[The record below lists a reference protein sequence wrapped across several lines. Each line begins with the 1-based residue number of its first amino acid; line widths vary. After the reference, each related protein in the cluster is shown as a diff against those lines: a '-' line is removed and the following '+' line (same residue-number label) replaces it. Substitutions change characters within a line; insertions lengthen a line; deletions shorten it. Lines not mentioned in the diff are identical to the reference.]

1 MPAAIGLTWGEL
13 LIAAATVPA
22 MLATLFLQGI
32 LLGEAARSP
41 TTSSRAHSRSARC
54 SLWPRSLRSGPTVA
68 SALTV
73 VLGWHAGAALVFL
86 VLLRSDT
93 PKGWGPDLRLVLR
106 MASYAGRIYVSG
118 MIAYAVIRID
128 VLLVNGYLGAAEAG
142 YYALAVSLVDMLY
155 VIPLV
160 VAVNLFPRVARV
172 GGVEMSALVFRVVAL
187 PYALMCLVAAVLA
200 GTIFEVLY
208 GSEFAPST
216 RLFWWLAPGA
226 FCAGCSTFSL
236 PLRWTRLSE
245 PDRPVLAD
253 RPRREPSDQHRTPA
267 SGRHIHRIAFLKRHI
282 CASVRAERQA
292 VCPRG
297 GGIPCL
303 CPAAA

>member
-1 MPAAIGLTWGEL
+1 
-13 LIAAATVPA
+13 
-22 MLATLFLQGI
+22 
-32 LLGEAARSP
+32 
-41 TTSSRAHSRSARC
+41 
-54 SLWPRSLRSGPTVA
+54 
-68 SALTV
+68 
-73 VLGWHAGAALVFL
+73 
-86 VLLRSDT
+86 
-93 PKGWGPDLRLVLR
+93 

-200 GTIFEVLY
+200 ARSSKCSTGW
-208 GSEFAPST
+208 SSPPRT

-226 FCAGCSTFSL
+226 FCAGMLNILSYHFARRRYPSQIVLYWLIGLVVNLAINIALLPAEGTYIASL
-236 PLRWTRLSE
+236 S
-245 PDRPVLAD
+245 
-253 RPRREPSDQHRTPA
+253 S
-267 SGRHIHRIAFLKRHI
+267 
-282 CASVRAERQA
+282 SVT
-292 VCPRG
+292 
-297 GGIPCL
+297 
-303 CPAAA
+303 